1 MFGYRSW
8 AAPGMIGFSSCY
20 TLQHLE
26 VPGYLQSVRETQLD
40 PGEGKCSSSAVPP
53 NVLSRH
59 LLDSVLHNNPVG
71 VFIPIRV
78 IIHARFLMVKVITLI
93 KN

>member
-1 MFGYRSW
+1 
-8 AAPGMIGFSSCY
+8 MIGFSSCY

-26 VPGYLQSVRETQLD
+26 VPGYLQYVRETQLD

-59 LLDSVLHNNPVG
+59 LLDSVLHSNPVG
-71 VFIPIRV
+71 AFIPNRV
-78 IIHARFLMVKVITLI
+78 TIIIIIIIWHRKDGTQI
-93 KN
+93 KEMH